1 MNGDDKDKKSFWYTL
16 PGILTGIAAIIM
28 AGVALYD
35 AVSHDEPDRPMI
47 EEFNCGPAETGSGSQ
62 LSWEVTG
69 ATQVTIE
76 PGIGKVALKGTKL
89 VRPSETT
96 TYTLTAENKAGSVDA
111 TASVEPTKL
120 PTIEQFNCGPAETG
134 SGSQLSWNVSGATQV
149 TIEPGIGKVAS
160 TGTKL
165 VRPSETTTYTLTAKN
180 DDGSVD
186 ATASVEPD
194 LPTIEQFNCGPAETG
209 DGSQL
214 SWRVSGATQVT
225 IEPDIGNVALTG
237 TRSVCPSETTTYTL
251 TAENDAG
258 SVDATAELV
267 VEPEEKQAVILCS
280 GVYGGNGGT
289 GFEDYV
295 PPDSRICEIR
305 VRSGDWI
312 NQVQVVYKTQNGP
325 IIEAP
330 PHGGN
335 GGTLQVFSL
344 QDGEYI
350 EQITGKYGLYIDSME
365 IVTNM
370 QTRRFGGSGGD
381 NYYSLGCEGCEIVG
395 LLGRSANYLD
405 ALGARYK
412 SPPDI

>member
-1 MNGDDKDKKSFWYTL
+1 
-16 PGILTGIAAIIM
+16 
-28 AGVALYD
+28 
-35 AVSHDEPDRPMI
+35 
-47 EEFNCGPAETGSGSQ
+47 
-62 LSWEVTG
+62 
-69 ATQVTIE
+69 
-76 PGIGKVALKGTKL
+76 
-89 VRPSETT
+89 
-96 TYTLTAENKAGSVDA
+96 
-111 TASVEPTKL
+111 
-120 PTIEQFNCGPAETG
+120 
-134 SGSQLSWNVSGATQV
+134 
-149 TIEPGIGKVAS
+149 
-160 TGTKL
+160 
-165 VRPSETTTYTLTAKN
+165 
-180 DDGSVD
+180 
-186 ATASVEPD
+186 
-194 LPTIEQFNCGPAETG
+194 
-209 DGSQL
+209 
-214 SWRVSGATQVT
+214 VT

-237 TRSVCPSETTTYTL
+237 TRSVRPSETTTYTL

-267 VEPEEKQAVILCS
+267 VEPEEEQAVISCS

>member
-1 MNGDDKDKKSFWYTL
+1 M
-16 PGILTGIAAIIM
+16 
-28 AGVALYD
+28 
-35 AVSHDEPDRPMI
+35 
-47 EEFNCGPAETGSGSQ
+47 
-62 LSWEVTG
+62 
-69 ATQVTIE
+69 
-76 PGIGKVALKGTKL
+76 
-89 VRPSETT
+89 
-96 TYTLTAENKAGSVDA
+96 
-111 TASVEPTKL
+111 
-120 PTIEQFNCGPAETG
+120 
-134 SGSQLSWNVSGATQV
+134 
-149 TIEPGIGKVAS
+149 
-160 TGTKL
+160 
-165 VRPSETTTYTLTAKN
+165 
-180 DDGSVD
+180 
-186 ATASVEPD
+186 
-194 LPTIEQFNCGPAETG
+194 
-209 DGSQL
+209 
-214 SWRVSGATQVT
+214 
-225 IEPDIGNVALTG
+225 TG

-267 VEPEEKQAVILCS
+267 VEPEEEQAVISCS